1 MVRVEQRCLL
11 GSAGFHVALL
21 LLVLLAPKISTTT
34 TTTSPVLTIIPTDLK
49 VTDGDKIG
57 GGSPDAK
64 PPAQSPIPRTAPV
77 ATPEPPKPISKP
89 LPTPKPEPLP
99 EPEKVEKIE
108 KKAPS
113 KPKEKAAPVE
123 PEKKINTDVPSQ
135 DTAPTV
141 KKPKKTIKTSD
152 AIKTSDTP
160 KKFNREELAAQRREA
175 EEAEAEREA
184 ERAADARRRARAAQI
199 AEFNAERARIA
210 GAIGGAASVVGKS
223 LAGSAGVTMPGPGG
237 QAYAPYR
244 SYLAAFYKERWRN
257 KPSAIPANS
266 PGVMVE
272 IVIARDGRLVEWH
285 VTQGSGSRE
294 LDQSVKDLIPRY
306 PKLLPL
312 PEGSTDPQ
320 RTFRVLFTLEA
331 DTPS

>member
-21 LLVLLAPKISTTT
+21 LLLLLTPKISTKTVPG
-34 TTTSPVLTIIPTDLK
+34 PVLTIIPTDLK
-49 VTDGDKIG
+49 VTDGDKAG

-64 PPAQSPIPRTAPV
+64 PPSQSPIPRTAPV
-77 ATPEPPKPISKP
+77 ATPEPPKPVSKP
-89 LPTPKPEPLP
+89 VPMPKPEPEP
-99 EPEKVEKIE
+99 EPEKVEK
-108 KKAPS
+108 KALP
-113 KPKEKAAPVE
+113 KPREKAAPVE
-123 PEKKINTDVPSQ
+123 REKKINTDVPSQ
-135 DTAPTV
+135 DTAPSV
-141 KKPKKTIKTSD
+141 KKVRKPIKTSDEIKTSD
-152 AIKTSDTP
+152 AP

-175 EEAEAEREA
+175 EEAEAERQA
-184 ERAADARRRARAAQI
+184 ESRRRARAAQI
-199 AEFNAERARIA
+199 AELNADRARIA
-210 GAIGGAASVVGKS
+210 GAIDGAASVVGKS
-223 LAGSAGVTMPGPGG
+223 LAGAAGVTMPGPGG

-272 IVIARDGRLVEWH
+272 IVISRDGRLVDWR

-294 LDQSVKDLIPRY
+294 LDQSIKDLIPRY

-320 RTFRVLFTLEA
+320 RTFRILFTLEA

>member
-21 LLVLLAPKISTTT
+21 LLLLLTPKISTQTVPG
-34 TTTSPVLTIIPTDLK
+34 PVLTIIPTDLK
-49 VTDGDKIG
+49 VTDGDKAG
-57 GGSPDAK
+57 GGSPDAR

-77 ATPEPPKPISKP
+77 QAPELLKPVAKPVPAT
-89 LPTPKPEPLP
+89 KPEPVP
-99 EPEKVEKIE
+99 EPEKPEKVEK
-108 KKAPS
+108 KAPP
-113 KPKEKAAPVE
+113 KPREKAAPVE
-123 PEKKINTDVPSQ
+123 QEKKINTDVPSQ
-135 DTAPTV
+135 DTAPTA

-152 AIKTSDTP
+152 AIKTADTP

-175 EEAEAEREA
+175 EEAEAERAA
-184 ERAADARRRARAAQI
+184 ESRRRARAAQV
-199 AEFNAERARIA
+199 AEFNAERARLA

-223 LAGSAGVTMPGPGG
+223 LAGSATIEMPGPGG

-272 IVIARDGRLVEWH
+272 IVIARDGRLVDWR

-294 LDQSVKDLIPRY
+294 LDQSIKDLIPRY

-320 RTFRVLFTLEA
+320 RTFRILFTLEA